1 MKTFLWSACAL
12 VLACGGSGDVTID
25 GGGDSGGA
33 DGATPSDGAV
43 ADSPSGD
50 ASSGDASEGG
60 ATDAAAYAGRM
71 FVSQGSAGVAV
82 WDGAD
87 SLAADGAPTFTMS
100 DASIASGSRGLVVVN
115 NRLVVGENVGGIVA
129 FDGAKTLVGG
139 AAPSAVVPLSSFIKP
154 AGNISGMPSTRIAYN
169 EKTDTLWPGGSW
181 GTDRFDN
188 GATLS
193 SSSSGAALF
202 SHPYLQLPAFAYDAT
217 GDRAFL
223 GQISGAGLLAW
234 NGAKSASGSPSPSF
248 TLDQKMAAWSA
259 AIAQDRLYAVGGD
272 TGNGTTPRESID
284 VWNAISSVSAGKA
297 PDFSITSG
305 LAQQDFSPFVT
316 VANDTL
322 IVCVQSGKVLI
333 WKHASSLTGNV
344 APDFTL
350 TTQLNE
356 PQKAVLGPVTGRLYV
371 LDSEGVAIYASG
383 ATAPT
388 FVAKIKTG
396 LDKPHD
402 LVVLE

>member
-33 DGATPSDGAV
+33 DGAPPSDGAV
-43 ADSPSGD
+43 FDAPSGD
-50 ASSGDASEGG
+50 ASSGDASSG
-60 ATDAAAYAGRM
+60 DAAAYAGRM
-71 FVSQGSAGVAV
+71 FVSQEGAGVAV
-82 WDGAD
+82 WDGAG
-87 SLAADGAPTFTMS
+87 SLAADGAPAFTMS
-100 DASIASGSRGLVVVN
+100 DATIASGSRGLVVVN
-115 NRLVVGENVGGIVA
+115 NRLVVGENVGGLVA
-129 FDGAKTLVGG
+129 FDGAKTLAGG
-139 AAPSAVVPLSSFIKP
+139 ATPSAVVPLSAFVKP
-154 AGNISGMPSTRIAYN
+154 AGNISGMPSVRIAYN

-188 GATLS
+188 GASLS

-234 NGAKSASGSPSPSF
+234 NGAKSATGSPSASF

-272 TGNGTTPRESID
+272 SGNGTTPRESID
-284 VWNAISSVSAGKA
+284 VWNAISSVSAAKA
-297 PDFSITSG
+297 PDLSITSG

-322 IVCVQSGKVLI
+322 IVCVQSGKVLM

-350 TTQLNE
+350 TTQLNA
-356 PQKAVLGPVTGRLYV
+356 PQKAVLGPITGRLYV
-371 LDSEGVAIYASG
+371 LDSEGVAIYAS
-383 ATAPT
+383 ATTAPT
-388 FVAKIKTG
+388 FVAKITSG
-396 LDKPHD
+396 LSKPQD
-402 LVVLE
+402 VAVIE